1 MFVVFAYAEWLLI
14 TPKDTIMPAN
24 VCSNV
29 LFCMNDCTDC
39 LTVDKLEWMRVYT
52 KLVCTIKLVS
62 MCCLSPHITNLTC
75 RHKVQSF
82 SNRSNMSVLLWKN
95 CSYDNNY
102 AVQTLLTSAMVR
114 NTFKVFR
121 DETENQHSGLR
132 DLFTHHSVAAAP
144 PHPVGSC
151 PRWVMV
157 LETDSCSGKRSKASG
172 WGDAGWMELSIES
185 QWVSIRKY
193 GRSYR
198 SAMACPS
205 MDTCCLPPLQERLHV
220 TAKAKM
226 WTLCVCVNVHRC
238 VLNFVFSV

>member
-121 DETENQHSGLR
+121 DETENQQWSEGPVYSSQRCSSPSTPSGILSPLGHGPGDGQLQWEEKQGQWLR
-132 DLFTHHSVAAAP
+132 RRRLDGAINRVPMGFYQKVWKILQKCH
-144 PHPVGSC
+144 G
-151 PRWVMV
+151 
-157 LETDSCSGKRSKASG
+157 
-172 WGDAGWMELSIES
+172 LSIDGY
-185 QWVSIRKY
+185 VL
-193 GRSYR
+193 
-198 SAMACPS
+198 PS
-205 MDTCCLPPLQERLHV
+205 STTREVTCYC
-220 TAKAKM
+220 
-226 WTLCVCVNVHRC
+226 
-238 VLNFVFSV
+238 